1 MPVNTSSEPNP
12 SVSDST
18 RETSPVL
25 TADQELDLKIAEQES
40 KIRYWE
46 TRVNI
51 GPLLISLIGIFVFLF
66 FAFFGR
72 QVFEATSLARFGH
85 NSLLMGFFFGV
96 YFLLIAVIQWMV
108 GQFRVAALRQEL
120 DEWNAK
126 RRILSKLPSES
137 YFDSLV
143 NINVTNLGAYYGLV
157 KAHTNNSFLVS
168 IAAGLVGF
176 LLIIIGLMFGFAGT
190 GHEQTL
196 AYLSAGSGIV
206 TEFISGVFFY
216 LYNQTVRQL
225 KEYHD
230 SLLEV
235 QNILLSFKIVES
247 TQDQERRIL

>member
-108 GQFRVAALRQEL
+108 GQFRVAALR
-120 DEWNAK
+120 
-126 RRILSKLPSES
+126 
-137 YFDSLV
+137 
-143 NINVTNLGAYYGLV
+143 
-157 KAHTNNSFLVS
+157 
-168 IAAGLVGF
+168 
-176 LLIIIGLMFGFAGT
+176 
-190 GHEQTL
+190 
-196 AYLSAGSGIV
+196 
-206 TEFISGVFFY
+206 
-216 LYNQTVRQL
+216 
-225 KEYHD
+225 
-230 SLLEV
+230 
-235 QNILLSFKIVES
+235 
-247 TQDQERRIL
+247 